1 LEHGS
6 VEIFSENCNTNS
18 AQTRLAKFA
27 PDAIENCAGY
37 LALEDTARLQLTDF
51 NTNTLAAERLAFVA
65 GPADTF
71 RLGPTPGHALTVWQL

>member
-37 LALEDTARLQLTDF
+37 LALEDAARLQLTDF
-51 NTNTLAAERLAFVA
+51 NTNTLAAERPSSLAQRIHFVWA
-65 GPADTF
+65 RRRAT
-71 RLGPTPGHALTVWQL
+71 H